1 MIEICNVSKEI
12 DSLKILNDVSFTV
25 TKGSITALIG
35 PNGAGKTS
43 LIKTITGI
51 WLPDKG
57 HVTVN
62 GHQVYENPE
71 VKAMMGYVPDSSH
84 YYDSFKVKEIIDMYK
99 YSYKDFNPKRFEELN
114 SIFQI
119 SSSNRIREL
128 SKGNKTRL
136 SIMLNL
142 CIMPQVLILDEPTSG
157 LDPVAK
163 KQFWDVLIDEVASR
177 QTSVIISSH
186 NLVDIEKV
194 CDSIVLMDRGRIT
207 YEGNLDDL
215 KRRVKKLQIVFNGEP
230 PEALIKSK
238 DVSSVSNIG
247 SIYYITVKDY
257 SKAFEEKVKSFGIT
271 LMEEIDIT
279 LEEIFVSIY
288 GGEGTYANSEQ
299 SIAI

>member
-1 MIEICNVSKEI
+1 MIEICNVSKAI
-12 DSLKILNDVSFTV
+12 DDSDILKDVSFTV
-25 TKGSITALIG
+25 NKGSITALIG

-57 HVTVN
+57 NITVDKKP
-62 GHQVYENPE
+62 VYENPE
-71 VKAMMGYVPDSSH
+71 VKAKIGYVPDSNH
-84 YYDSFKVKEIIDMYK
+84 YYDSFKVKEIINMYK
-99 YSYKDFNPKRFEELN
+99 YLYKDFNLKRFEELN

-119 SSSNRIREL
+119 SISKRIREL

-194 CDSIVLMDRGRIT
+194 CDSIVLMDRGSIT
-207 YEGNLDDL
+207 YKGDLDDL
-215 KRRVKKLQIVFNGEP
+215 KRRVKKLQIVFIGEP

-238 DVSSVSNIG
+238 EVCSVSKIG
-247 SIYYITVKDY
+247 SIYYITVKDS
-257 SKAFEEKVKSFGIT
+257 SKAFEEQVRSFGIT

-288 GGEGTYANSEQ
+288 GGEGTYAISEQ
-299 SIAI
+299 SITI